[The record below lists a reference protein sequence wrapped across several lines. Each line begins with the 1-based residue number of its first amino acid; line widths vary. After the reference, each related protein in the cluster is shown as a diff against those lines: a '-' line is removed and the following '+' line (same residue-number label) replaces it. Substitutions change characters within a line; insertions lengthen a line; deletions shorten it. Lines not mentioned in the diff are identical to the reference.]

1 MKRLPRATP
10 EQSLA
15 GDPAPGTPLWLLSE
29 QNSFIPGSRCFS
41 IREKQRCLSGPQNPP
56 PRHLGSPQGPP
67 APPNAASERDG
78 QVADP
83 WPLTLSSGLYN
94 RG

>member
-29 QNSFIPGSRCFS
+29 QNSFIPGSQCFS
-41 IREKQRCLSGPQNPP
+41 RASEPLTPTSGEPSGPPCPP
-56 PRHLGSPQGPP
+56 PRMPP
-67 APPNAASERDG
+67 
-78 QVADP
+78 
-83 WPLTLSSGLYN
+83 LSRMARSLIPGLSH
-94 RG
+94 